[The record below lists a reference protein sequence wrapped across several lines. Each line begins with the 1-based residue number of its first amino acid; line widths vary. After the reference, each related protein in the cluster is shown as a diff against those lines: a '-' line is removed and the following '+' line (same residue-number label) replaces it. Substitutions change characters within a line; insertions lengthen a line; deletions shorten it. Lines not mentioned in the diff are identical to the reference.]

1 MATGLDAE
9 TDGQIHRR
17 RPNALPACRDRIELY
32 VQPLPLRLLSKKLKE
47 SGCTVGSGY
56 LVDMGWWYI
65 ETFRLGAFSMPW
77 SEGYLFASSL
87 HAGSGQM
94 LQIRHEMFRAGLRHT
109 PATSESSFSGR
120 GKVMMYV
127 MAHWPG
133 QAPRVWKRQFYTAIM
148 HGVQL
153 FDLYQLSSSYG
164 TTENWVG

>member
-1 MATGLDAE
+1 MAAGLDAAA
-9 TDGQIHRR
+9 DGQIHRR
-17 RPNALPACRDRIELY
+17 CPNALPACRDRIELY
-32 VQPLPLRLLSKKLKE
+32 VQPLPLRLLSKLKE

-109 PATSESSFSGR
+109 PATAESSFSGR
-120 GKVMMYV
+120 GKVMMC
-127 MAHWPG
+127 
-133 QAPRVWKRQFYTAIM
+133 KRKDI
-148 HGVQL
+148 
-153 FDLYQLSSSYG
+153 
-164 TTENWVG
+164 TESRICFFGRSQ